1 MNLKSITD
9 KRDQYAKYMV
19 DEITKICTTMEKRD
33 PGSKG
38 EEQACE
44 YMADVLKNECGCD
57 SAVVES
63 FKENPGSFYGWI
75 YITITS
81 CFLAVA
87 ALIASVYTSIK
98 WLPIVSILLIVFG
111 LALAFLPFGLYFNTI
126 M

>member
-1 MNLKSITD
+1 MNFKSITD
-9 KRDQYAKYMV
+9 KRDKYAKYMV

-75 YITITS
+75 YITITA
-81 CFLAVA
+81 CLHQVIFFFA
-87 ALIASVYTSIK
+87 
-98 WLPIVSILLIVFG
+98 
-111 LALAFLPFGLYFNTI
+111 FNTSCK
-126 M
+126 